1 LVDAHP
7 TRENIE
13 KRIYKILSSLEN
25 KEVVKTSEFL
35 KYISI
40 KKPFD
45 PRFTYPKESMIKS
58 LILMKL
64 KGIKSQTK
72 LSKHLNE
79 NEEDASNLDFYRSVN
94 NKILVPDQRT
104 FSYFINKLTKEEKEL
119 IDFIVNKTEDIAQK
133 FGIIFDVETLKPE
146 SKEKATKRTLHN
158 RKEKKLRELCRFIR
172 KNIYPHIGFCLRHN
186 AVYKKEDFLNLLTY
200 VAMTHDFTENGSKTY
215 RRLNEKKS
223 PTADTLL
230 YHISKYE
237 DKEAVQRMFKDA
249 FDIMYKT
256 AISSGILDNRKRVD
270 LAIDFTEWFYYGDK
284 NDDMVVGK
292 KPERGTTYCYKFA
305 SINVVEFGKRITL
318 LVLPIG
324 KLTQKENIIRELL
337 VYAKNKVK
345 IKKLYV
351 DRYFF
356 SINMINLLKE
366 FGVTFLM
373 PAVRNPEVR
382 RLMKVTP
389 APMVINEYQMGTGE
403 KKTNFNLVM
412 LEKDKKKLVFA
423 TNMDINQNDINL
435 INKLPE
441 LYAKRWG
448 IETSYRMKK
457 EFRAKTTS
465 KNYVI
470 RLFYFLYSTL
480 LYNLWIIIDSLIS
493 LHLFGELKD
502 EHFVTSKIFGTVLY
516 TLSYVT

>member
-1 LVDAHP
+1 LEPNSIDD
-7 TRENIE
+7 IE
-13 KRIYKILSSLEN
+13 KRIYKILSSL
-25 KEVVKTSEFL
+25 KDKIVKISEFL
-35 KYISI
+35 NYISI

-45 PRFTYPKESMIKS
+45 PRFTYPKEAMTKS

-72 LSKHLNE
+72 LSNYLNK
-79 NEEDASNLDFYRSVN
+79 NEEDALNLGFYRDGN
-94 NKILVPDQRT
+94 NNILVPDQRT
-104 FSYFINKLTKEEKEL
+104 FSYFINHTLTKEEKGL
-119 IDFIVNKTEDIAQK
+119 IDFIVNKTEEITQK

-146 SKEKATKRTLHN
+146 LKEKVTKRTLKN
-158 RKEKKLRELCRFIR
+158 RKEKKLRELCRYV
-172 KNIYPHIGFCLRHN
+172 KTNIYPHVGFCLRHN
-186 AVYKKEDFLNLLTY
+186 AIYRKEDFLDLLTHI
-200 VAMTHDFTENGSKTY
+200 AMTRDFTENGSKTY
-215 RRLNEKKS
+215 KRFNVKS
-223 PTADTLL
+223 PTADALL

-237 DKEAVQRMFKDA
+237 DKEAVQRMFKDV

-256 AISSGILDNRKRVD
+256 AISSGILDNRKKLD

-292 KPERGTTYCYKFA
+292 KPERGTTSCYKFA
-305 SINVVEFGKRITL
+305 SINVVESGKRITL

-324 KLTQKENIIRELL
+324 KLTQKENVVRELL
-337 VYAKNKVK
+337 EYARKKIK

-356 SINMINLLKE
+356 TIDMINLLKE
-366 FGVTFLM
+366 FEITFLM
-373 PAVRNPEVR
+373 PAIRNPEIKK
-382 RLMKVTP
+382 LMNTMP
-389 APMVINEYQMGTGE
+389 SPMVINEYQMGKE
-403 KKTNFNLVM
+403 NKKTTFNLVM
-412 LEKDKKKLVFA
+412 LEKDGKKLVFA
-423 TNMDINQNDINL
+423 TNMDINQNDIVL

-457 EFRAKTTS
+457 DFRAKTTS
-465 KNYVI
+465 KNYII

-493 LHLFGELKD
+493 LHLFGILKD
-502 EHFVTSKIFGTVLY
+502 EHLVTSKIFGTVLY

>member
-1 LVDAHP
+1 LEPNSIDD
-7 TRENIE
+7 IE

-25 KEVVKTSEFL
+25 KELIKISEFL
-35 KYISI
+35 KYIPI

-45 PRFTYPKESMIKS
+45 PRFTYPKEAMTKS

-64 KGIKSQTK
+64 KGIKFQTK
-72 LSKHLNE
+72 LSKYLSE
-79 NEEDASNLDFYRSVN
+79 NEEDALNLGFYRDIN
-94 NKILVPDQRT
+94 NKILVPDQRS
-104 FSYFINKLTKEEKEL
+104 FSYFINHTLTNEEKEL
-119 IDFIVNKTEDIAQK
+119 IDFIVNKTEEIAQK

-146 SKEKATKRTLHN
+146 SKEKTTKRTLHN

-172 KNIYPHIGFCLRHN
+172 KNIYPHIGFYIRHN
-186 AVYKKEDFLNLLTY
+186 AIYKKEDFLNLLTY
-200 VAMTHDFTENGSKTY
+200 IAMTHDFTENGSKTY
-215 RRLNEKKS
+215 RRLNGKS
-223 PTADTLL
+223 PTADSLL

-237 DKEAVQRMFKDA
+237 DKQTVQKMFKDA

-270 LAIDFTEWFYYGDK
+270 LAIDFTEWFYYGNK
-284 NDDMVVGK
+284 NDEMVVGK

-305 SINVVEFGKRITL
+305 SINVVEYGKRITL
-318 LVLPIG
+318 LALPIG

-356 SINMINLLKE
+356 SIDMINLFKE
-366 FGVTFLM
+366 FGLTFLM

-389 APMVINEYQMGTGE
+389 APMVIRDYQMGKE
-403 KKTNFNLVM
+403 NKKTTFNLVM

-423 TNMDINQNDINL
+423 TNMDINQNEINL

-441 LYAKRWG
+441 LYSKRWG

-457 EFRAKTTS
+457 DFRAKTTS
-465 KNYVI
+465 KNYII